1 MLWIVLCVTLAVVE
15 SGDWSAILRAQQLFH
30 EVYGKR
36 IEAAKTSAEKSAL
49 AREILE
55 LAKKESDST
64 AKMVELEQA
73 KRLAVEAHDLAIAIE
88 AVRLIASQSL
98 KDELSDDE
106 RLLKAEQVWREA
118 ESKTGV
124 DKLYTQLDA
133 LQEFFRV
140 SSPPVLVKNRW
151 EQRIEQVTSGGGI
164 VLKAKDAKLVGRHL
178 VYVSNIDRITGWSE
192 PNEYVEWHAELR
204 SGTYEVSIEY
214 TGPWRGPLS
223 VFAIGVFR
231 NNSRIPIS
239 ARFFSLEKTE
249 TWDSAKT
256 ITVGWVRVPKSDSY
270 TVRLWIVSK
279 DKDMRPGYPTIDV
292 KSIRL
297 NATK

>member
-15 SGDWSAILRAQQLFH
+15 SGDWSAIFRAQQLFH

-49 AREILE
+49 AREILDV
-55 LAKKESDST
+55 AKKESDSA
-64 AKMVELEQA
+64 AKTVELEQA

-88 AVRLIASQSL
+88 AVRVIAAQSP
-98 KDELSDDE
+98 KDERSDDE
-106 RLLKAEQVWREA
+106 QLLKAEEVWQEA

-178 VYVSNIDRITGWSE
+178 VYVSNIDRITAWSE

-223 VFAIGVFR
+223 VFAVGVFR
-231 NNSRIPIS
+231 NNSRTPIS

-249 TWDSAKT
+249 TWDTAKT
-256 ITVGWVRVPKSDSY
+256 ITVGSVRVPKSDSY
-270 TVRLWIVSK
+270 TVRLWIVRK
-279 DKDMRPGYPTIDV
+279 DKDIRPGYPTIDV

-297 NATK
+297 NGTK